1 MKESCII
8 SSFTFLSLSLKRFF
22 CWYAEK
28 ASEEISL
35 RRALPGV
42 AAIKREQEEFLKI
55 ILKVL
60 RWTTVWCLWVIQ
72 GVFEIANRFWA
83 RKNRRPNFDKLI
95 KNKVFTKP
103 LLSEHRA
110 NHKLPSMYVKHCK
123 PVFQFVFVVII
134 DDFLHFNIS

>member
-42 AAIKREQEEFLKI
+42 AASKREEEKILKI

-60 RWTTVWCLWVIQ
+60 RWTTVWCGHLELARWVRHSGGTLGGGQ
-72 GVFEIANRFWA
+72 HCMGGRFWGS
-83 RKNRRPNFDKLI
+83 R
-95 KNKVFTKP
+95 
-103 LLSEHRA
+103 
-110 NHKLPSMYVKHCK
+110 
-123 PVFQFVFVVII
+123 
-134 DDFLHFNIS
+134 